1 MKYYSK
7 NYFHFDKRIFF
18 DKVKNYVTSPSQIAT
33 HSFLP
38 FIQYIYS
45 FEKYVGKTPSDS
57 NRPTRTKERSI
68 MYAGHLDNFIYK
80 YYADYLNTY
89 YYNYICKEFFID
101 ECIIA
106 YRNNKPRKSNIDFAA
121 EVINQMVIYKEAY
134 IYIGDFSNYFDKINH
149 VILKENLKRVLNVSK
164 LPADWFNIYKSITKY
179 GFYKK
184 DFIEANVGK
193 ESHLRSHNKRSYFNS
208 LKDFRDFQKKH
219 RTNYNN
225 KKFGI
230 PQGTAISA
238 VFANIYALGFDLQ
251 MKQIAEKHFG
261 IYRRYSDDFI
271 LILPIR
277 SNVNEYQYIE
287 KEIKNLAESYKIDI
301 KEEKT
306 NSFLYSNN
314 GIVNLKNKEIGHMD
328 YLGFNFDG
336 KNVTM
341 RSKSVYKFYRKA
353 KKLISY
359 AQSRKIEKQLETLPY
374 RKSIYRLYTD
384 LGETK
389 KGRNSF
395 IDYAKKAQAKFDTFS
410 PNTKNLMLKQIN
422 NRKKKIERL
431 LGIQIHTKR

>member
-7 NYFHFDKRIFF
+7 NYLHFDKRISF
-18 DKVKNYVTSPSQIAT
+18 DKVKNYVTNPSQIAR

-38 FIQYIYS
+38 LIQYIYS
-45 FEKYVGKTPSDS
+45 FEKYVSKAPSN
-57 NRPTRTKERSI
+57 NRPIRTKERSI

-80 YYADYLNTY
+80 YYADYLNSH
-89 YYNYICKEFFID
+89 YYNYICKKLSID

-121 EVINQMVIYKEAY
+121 EVINQIVIYKESY
-134 IYIGDFSNYFDKINH
+134 IYIGDFANYFDRINH
-149 VILKENLKRVLNVSK
+149 AILKENLKRVLNVNKIPS
-164 LPADWFNIYKSITKY
+164 DWFNIYKSITKY

-184 DFIEANVGK
+184 DFIESKIGREK
-193 ESHLRSHNKRSYFNS
+193 YLRSQNKRSYFSS
-208 LKDFRDFQKKH
+208 LKDFRDFQKVYG
-219 RTNYNN
+219 TNYND

-238 VFANIYALGFDLQ
+238 VFANIYALGFDLK
-251 MKQIAEKHFG
+251 MKQIADKHFG

-277 SNVNEYQYIE
+277 KDVNEYQFIE
-287 KEIKNLAESYKIDI
+287 KEIKDLAESYKIDI
-301 KEEKT
+301 KDEKT
-306 NSFLYSNN
+306 NTFLYSNYEV
-314 GIVNLKNKEIGHMD
+314 VNLNNEDIRHMD

-336 KNVTM
+336 KNVRM

-353 KKLISY
+353 KKLINY
-359 AQSRKIEKQLETLPY
+359 AQSRKIERQLEVLPY

-395 IDYAKKAQAKFDTFS
+395 IDYTKKAQIKFDYLS
-410 PNTKNLMLKQIN
+410 PYTNNMMLQQIS
-422 NRKKKIERL
+422 NRKKKIEKL
-431 LGIQIHTKR
+431 LGIQIHTER